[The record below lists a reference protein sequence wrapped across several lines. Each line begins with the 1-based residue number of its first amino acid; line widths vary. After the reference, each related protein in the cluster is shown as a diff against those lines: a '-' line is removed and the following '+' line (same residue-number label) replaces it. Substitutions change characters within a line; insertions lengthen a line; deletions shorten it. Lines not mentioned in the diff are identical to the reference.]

1 MAYTQMFGRILIEYG
16 DAIAGTHLDRVRAP
30 LLILAASRDPRC
42 PTRLVGTV
50 VETLRGAGRVCEA
63 HIYPDEG
70 HEISGVENHV
80 DYDRR
85 TVEFVLAHTGRA

>member
-1 MAYTQMFGRILIEYG
+1 MGK
-16 DAIAGTHLDRVRAP
+16 
-30 LLILAASRDPRC
+30 
-42 PTRLVGTV
+42 V
-50 VETLRGAGRVCEA
+50 VDTLRAAGRVCEA

-85 TVEFVLAHTGRA
+85 TVEFILEHTGRA